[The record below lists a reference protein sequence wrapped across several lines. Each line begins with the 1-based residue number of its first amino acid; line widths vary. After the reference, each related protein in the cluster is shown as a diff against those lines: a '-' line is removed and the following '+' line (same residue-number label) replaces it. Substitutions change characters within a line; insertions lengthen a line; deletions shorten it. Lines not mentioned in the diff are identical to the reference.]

1 MKPRALAVAFL
12 VLALVGFG
20 PAYLGKHFPASPL
33 GPHVHAHAALFAIWL
48 ALLVAQTKLVGARR
62 VDLHRKL
69 GLAGAVLAVAM
80 LVSGAT
86 LALASARVRTD
97 LSPQAVRELL
107 LFQFGALALFASF
120 LGLGLWQR
128 RRSPAAHQR
137 LMLLSTIS
145 LLPPAIARLP
155 FIGVRPILLLL
166 LSLLFVVAGIL
177 HDLRSRGRP
186 HPVYVFGGLALLLSG
201 PVRFGLSQTSAWH
214 AFARSLIE
222 SA

>member
-12 VLALVGFG
+12 VLALLGFG
-20 PAYLGKHFPASPL
+20 PAYLAKHFPASPL
-33 GPHVHAHAALFAIWL
+33 GPQVHAHAALFTSWL
-48 ALLVAQTKLVGARR
+48 VLLVAQTKLVGARR

-69 GLAGAVLAVAM
+69 GFAGAVLAVAM

-97 LSPQAVRELL
+97 LPPQAVRELL
-107 LFQFGALALFASF
+107 LFQYGALTLFASF
-120 LGLGLWQR
+120 LVLALWQR
-128 RRSPAAHQR
+128 RRSPGAHQR
-137 LMLLSTIS
+137 LMLLATIS
-145 LLPPAIARLP
+145 LLPPAISRLP

-186 HPVYVFGGLALLLSG
+186 HPVYVLGGLALLLSG
-201 PVRFGLSQTSAWH
+201 PLRFGLSRTSAWH
-214 AFARSLIE
+214 AVARSLIE